1 MAMKILIADHVDGC
15 CGELLRARGFEVEES
30 ASANSDQLL
39 EKIAAADGLIVRSAT
54 KVTAQL
60 LALAPK
66 LKVIGRAGAGVD
78 NIDVAAAAQR
88 GIAVFNAAAANTI
101 SAAEHTLALMLALA
115 RQLPRAHVSLTQG
128 KWNRAEFQ
136 GVELAG
142 KILGII
148 GLGRIGREVA
158 ARAQAFGMTVIAY
171 DPLISAEVFAAA
183 GVEASTFENL
193 MRRSDFISIHAPFTS
208 DTQYLIGEEQ
218 LKICKPNVRLINTA
232 RGGIIDEQA
241 LWRALQEGRVAGAA
255 LDVFENEPP
264 GDLPLLRLPNVVA
277 TPHLGASTV
286 EAQRRV
292 AEEIAGAVADFL
304 LNKKIENAVNPD
316 GLET

>member
-1 MAMKILIADHVDGC
+1 MKILIADHVDGC

-30 ASANSDQLL
+30 PGANSNQFL

-88 GIAVFNAAAANTI
+88 GIAVFNAAAANTV

-115 RQLPRAHVSLTQG
+115 RHLPRAHVSLTQG
-128 KWNRAEFQ
+128 RWNRAEFQ

-148 GLGRIGREVA
+148 GLGKIGREVA
-158 ARAQAFGMTVIAY
+158 ARANAFGMRVIAF
-171 DPLISAEVFAAA
+171 DPLIAPEMFAAA
-183 GVEASTFENL
+183 GAEASTLEHL
-193 MRRSDFISIHAPFTS
+193 IRSSDFISIHAPFSSATR
-208 DTQYLIGEEQ
+208 YLIGEEQ
-218 LKICKPNVRLINTA
+218 LKICKPSVRLINTA

-241 LWRALQEGRVAGAA
+241 LWRALQDGRVAGAA

-264 GDLPLLRLPNVVA
+264 GELPLLRLPNVVA

-292 AEEIAGAVADFL
+292 AEEIAGVVADFL
-304 LNKKIENAVNPD
+304 LNKKVENAVNPD